1 MNVKK
6 LVKFTLIGLCV
17 VFVLPIVLLAVFV
30 AVVPS
35 GVEVIEK
42 AQEIENTQVEESGL
56 TTEKKQAIYKE
67 LVLVETKAR
76 EEAEAKYPLYPEI
89 VEGNF
94 EKNHELKKSLDQQYK
109 NEVYSK
115 YNITEKDGI
124 GIIVEGVQNGWD
136 EE

>member
-6 LVKFTLIGLCV
+6 LVKFTLIGLCA
-17 VFVLPIVLLAVFV
+17 VFVLPIVLLVVFV
-30 AVVPS
+30 AVAPS

-42 AQEIENTQVEESGL
+42 AQELENIQVEESGL
-56 TTEKKQAIYKE
+56 TTEKKQVIYKE
-67 LVLVETKAR
+67 LVLAETKAR

-94 EKNHELKKSLDQQYK
+94 EKNYELKKSLDQQYK